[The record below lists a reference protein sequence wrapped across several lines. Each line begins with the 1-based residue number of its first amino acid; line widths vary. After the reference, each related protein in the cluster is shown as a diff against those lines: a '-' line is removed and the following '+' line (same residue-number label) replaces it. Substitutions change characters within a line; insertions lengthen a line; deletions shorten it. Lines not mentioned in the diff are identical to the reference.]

1 MRAIS
6 TACMPSATPAP
17 VNWFQPRPA
26 AARVS
31 TSPTCSEASRGS
43 ACHASAASPDTIG
56 AAKLVPSP

>member
-1 MRAIS
+1 
-6 TACMPSATPAP
+6 MPSATPAP
-17 VNWFQPRPA
+17 VNWFQPLPA
-26 AARVS
+26 ADLVS